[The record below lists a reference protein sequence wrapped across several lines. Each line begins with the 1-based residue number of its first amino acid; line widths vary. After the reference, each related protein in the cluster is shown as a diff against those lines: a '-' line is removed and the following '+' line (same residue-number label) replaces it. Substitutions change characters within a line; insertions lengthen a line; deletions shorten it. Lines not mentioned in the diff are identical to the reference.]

1 MPKLKNIPTNI
12 ITGFLGAGKTTAL
25 NKLLAQKPQSEVWA
39 VLINEF
45 GQIGI
50 DQAAVQDSES
60 NINVKELLG
69 GCICCTLG
77 PSLTA
82 TLATLL
88 RQSKPDRLIIEP
100 TGIGHPAGILDSL
113 QSDNFKDVLDVRS
126 IICLVDPRATQD
138 PEIKEHPTFVDQ
150 IALADIIVLNKTDL
164 ATDLELSF
172 TQAQVQGLYPPKQNV
187 IETVNGELDIAL
199 LDLTHTEENIEN
211 RETFSHLDLDADNSN
226 SNPAMPGLVMCIT
239 PQPGAPLQKG
249 SSGNGMHTMG
259 WVFHQSDKFS
269 TEKLNSLFTEL
280 AQCERVKGVFNTDRG
295 WLFYNQV
302 GEELDISEIAY
313 RRDSRVEVIAPKA
326 LDWKYLEQQLK
337 NCLISSQ

>member
-25 NKLLAQKPQSEVWA
+25 NKLLAQKPQDEVWA

-50 DQAAVQDSES
+50 DQAALQDSES

-113 QSDNFKDVLDVRS
+113 QGDNFKDVLDVRS
-126 IICLVDPRATQD
+126 IICLVDSRSTQD

-150 IALADIIVLNKTDL
+150 VALADIIILNKTDL
-164 ATDLELSF
+164 ATDSQLNF
-172 TQAQVQGLYPPKQNV
+172 TKTKMQNLFPPKQKV
-187 IETVNGELDIAL
+187 LETINGELDIAL

-211 RETFSHLDLDADNSN
+211 RETFSHLDLNADNSN
-226 SNPAMPGLVMCIT
+226 SSMPGLVMCIT

-259 WVFHQSDKFS
+259 WVFHQGDKFAV
-269 TEKLNSLFTEL
+269 EKLDKLFMEL
-280 AQCERVKGVFNTDRG
+280 AQNERVKGVFNTDRG

-302 GEELDISEIAY
+302 GEELDTSDIAY
-313 RRDSRVEVIAPKA
+313 RRDSRVEVISQQP
-326 LDWKYLEQQLK
+326 LDWNNLEQKLK
-337 NCLISSQ
+337 NCLMTSK